1 VRQSA
6 WRVLVVILALGGGA
20 GCQIHGAAEP
30 FGKTFY
36 LGGAS
41 NVDVLVSGVPSGL
54 RQAGYRGDVQ
64 TFIWTIS
71 FNPLIDQLL
80 TINARARAGLL
91 ARQIE
96 RYHQRYPDNEIN
108 VIALSA
114 GTGVAVW
121 AVEKLHGDTR
131 VNNLILL
138 GSSLSHDYDV
148 RQALGRI
155 DGKIYVYH
163 SPHDSVLEA
172 VRIVG
177 TIDGKRGVDSAG
189 QVGLKVPPGAEQ
201 DIVNTAWTRRFLQY
215 GWAGGHS
222 DCTNERFVRHVL
234 GPLIV
239 GPGDRTLEGQPRRAA
254 GQAVAA
260 AY

>member
-1 VRQSA
+1 MRQSV
-6 WRVLVVILALGGGA
+6 WRVLVVILAVGGGA

-41 NVDVLVSGVPSGL
+41 NIDLVTSGVPSGL
-54 RQAGYRGDVQ
+54 EQAGYRGDVQ

-80 TINARARAGLL
+80 TINARARASLL
-91 ARQIE
+91 AQEIK

-108 VIALSA
+108 IIALSA
-114 GTGVAVW
+114 GTGVAIW
-121 AVEKLHGDTR
+121 AVENLDGQASI
-131 VNNLILL
+131 NNLILL

-148 RQALGRI
+148 RQALGHI

-177 TIDGKRGVDSAG
+177 TIDGKHGVDSAG

-201 DIVNTAWTRRFLQY
+201 DIVNTAWARRFLQY
-215 GWAGGHS
+215 GWAGGHT

-239 GPGDRTLEGQPRRAA
+239 GPQDRTLEGRRRRAA
-254 GQAVAA
+254 GRSVAA